1 MVWSV
6 VLIPW
11 SSLSQSKPSS
21 SELLLEES
29 LSADWLSGSCA
40 DSKLVSGVLLFDST
54 SLVEGAR
61 NLEMVGV
68 LVPAG
73 TTILSRQ
80 CSRGILT

>member
-1 MVWSV
+1 MVWSSV
-6 VLIPW
+6 SIPW
-11 SSLSQSKPSS
+11 GSPSQIRPSS

-29 LSADWLSGSCA
+29 LSASGSCA

-73 TTILSRQ
+73 TTILSRR

>member
-1 MVWSV
+1 MVQSSV
-6 VLIPW
+6 SMPCNCLV
-11 SSLSQSKPSS
+11 QSIV
-21 SELLLEES
+21 ELLLEES
-29 LSADWLSGSCA
+29 LSDDRSSGSRA

-61 NLEMVGV
+61 NLEMVGG

-73 TTILSRQ
+73 TTISSRR